1 MCGPEIPYLRYGY
14 SGPGPVTYGDLRGG
28 HCQVTPPR
36 VGALPDLSAAM
47 PARPHILVVNG
58 RKVRQPVFVI
68 GAPHSGTDLLARALK
83 QSAGLH
89 VTIGQRVV
97 VGVVH
102 SFARSPSI
110 QRGRGEAAATVLRD
124 AFAQAWQVS
133 PYACMACAPLCRA
146 AGRVSGA
153 GVCVAERDITRYG
166 DASPDLIYCADG
178 LVDAFP
184 DARIVQI
191 IRDGRDV
198 VAGMLADS
206 GMLSALRPGVTNVA
220 NEFPN
225 PFFGIETQADLAAWP
240 GLSLAAKCALRWRG
254 SVRQMAR
261 LRSSMTAEQLAT
273 LRYEQVIR
281 HPQAAAGAVSEFIGA
296 PVSAIPVRGNGI
308 GEPGHGTAAGGW
320 RRLLTPLQIS
330 EVEKIAGTDLRR
342 VGYGS

>member
-1 MCGPEIPYLRYGY
+1 
-14 SGPGPVTYGDLRGG
+14 
-28 HCQVTPPR
+28 
-36 VGALPDLSAAM
+36 M

-83 QSAGLH
+83 QSAGFH
-89 VTIGQRVV
+89 VTIGQRAV

-102 SFARSPSI
+102 AFARSPSI

-133 PYACMACAPLCRA
+133 PYACMACSPLCRA

-166 DASPDLIYCADG
+166 DASPDLIYCAGG

-206 GMLSALRPGVTNVA
+206 GMLSALRPGVANVES
-220 NEFPN
+220 EFPN

-261 LRSSMTAEQLAT
+261 LRSSMTAEQLTT

-281 HPQAAAGAVSEFIGA
+281 HPQTAASAVSEFIGA
-296 PVSAIPVRGNGI
+296 PISAIPVRSNGVA
-308 GEPGHGTAAGGW
+308 GSGRAVQAGGW
-320 RRLLTPLQIS
+320 RRLLTPLQVS
-330 EVEKIAGTDLRR
+330 EVEKVAGTDLRR